1 MPNFKLSQIGL
12 IMLGVEDVT
21 QSLAFYRDQLGLT
34 IQMQFEGFAFLD
46 GGGITLVLSTG
57 LKTAMKLGPG
67 ATEIVFS
74 VESVRTACEGLKAN
88 GVTFLTEPRPV
99 SGPMWAANFHD
110 PDGHLLSVYG
120 TE

>member
-1 MPNFKLSQIGL
+1 MSNFKLAQIGL
-12 IMLGVEDVT
+12 VMLGVED
-21 QSLAFYRDQLGLT
+21 LAKSVPFYRDQLGLT
-34 IQMQFEGFAFLD
+34 LQMQFEGFAFFD

-57 LKTAMKLGPG
+57 LKTSLNLGPG

-74 VESVRTACEGLKAN
+74 VESVKIAVEGLQDG
-88 GVTFLTEPRPV
+88 GVVFLTGPRQV
-99 SGPMWAANFHD
+99 NGPMWAANFHD